1 MTATSAALIAA
12 GAAILSSALT
22 SILTHIFAQAR
33 QARLAELKWLDE
45 RFTPAI
51 SFLANISA
59 ILSHTI
65 HTDPELHSLQASI
78 YDAVHGPAPDRDAFS
93 VAILLDPED
102 TGLRTHVIGALDYI
116 EVSKDE
122 HALIAYCAKIRD
134 SLETLADMYRK
145 ERTAILS
152 GTRLHRLLR
161 TRKTLHD
168 RSTHQLNRAGELVQ
182 KYMSDQSSLK
192 STIRSLKRSR
202 VTDRHITVAT
212 WPYALY
218 ATGDAK
224 ARWDTLAAALNE
236 HGWTLKDD
244 AERYV

>member
-102 TGLRTHVIGALDYI
+102 TGLRTHVIGA
-116 EVSKDE
+116 
-122 HALIAYCAKIRD
+122 
-134 SLETLADMYRK
+134 DMYRK